1 MKPTGLR
8 TLVLGVALL
17 AFAGPAGAVII
28 GLPADAGGNCF
39 PFGCT
44 DTDGTPGTRYQQVYN
59 STQFSGPLLIDTISF
74 FDAGHNGDLNSGT
87 YTLSLSTTSKPV
99 NGLDLVTFDN
109 NVGSDNQ
116 AFAVAV
122 LTGGA
127 VPSVLTFS
135 GTPFLYNPGL
145 GNLLLDIHITGIGH
159 TGNPSFFA
167 SRDGTAAGI
176 FSRAQDFGGGFDNYG
191 LVTHFGENG
200 EVPEP
205 MPPMPEPT
213 VPEPTTVV
221 LLGLGL
227 IGGAVGRRRIRA

>member
-8 TLVLGVALL
+8 TLVLGAALL

-74 FDAGHNGDLNSGT
+74 FDSGLNGNLNSGT
-87 YTLSLSTTSKPV
+87 YTLSLSKTSRPV

-109 NVGSDNQ
+109 NVGPDNQ
-116 AFAVAV
+116 AFAVV
-122 LTGGA
+122 MLTGGP

-145 GNLLLDIHITGIGH
+145 GNLLLDIHIAGIAH
-159 TGNPSFFA
+159 TGDPSFFKD
-167 SRDGTAAGI
+167 REGTAASI
-176 FSRAQDFGGGFDNYG
+176 FSRAQDFGGGFVNYG
-191 LVTHFGENG
+191 LVTKLGESS
-200 EVPEP
+200 EVPELP
-205 MPPMPEPT
+205 

>member
-8 TLVLGVALL
+8 TLVLGAALL

-74 FDAGHNGDLNSGT
+74 FDSGLNGNLNSGT
-87 YTLSLSTTSKPV
+87 YTLSLSTTSRPV

-145 GNLLLDIHITGIGH
+145 GNLMLDIHITGIAH
-159 TGNPSFFA
+159 TGDPSFF
-167 SRDGTAAGI
+167 RDRGGSAAGI
-176 FSRAQDFGGGFDNYG
+176 FSRAQDFGGGFVDYG
-191 LVTHFGENG
+191 LVTKLGESD
-200 EVPEP
+200 EVLEP
-205 MPPMPEPT
+205 P

-227 IGGAVGRRRIRA
+227 IGGAVSRRRIPA

>member
-1 MKPTGLR
+1 MKLTGLR
-8 TLVLGVALL
+8 TLVLGAALL

-28 GLPADAGGNCF
+28 GLPADPGPGGGNCL

-44 DTDGTPGTRYQQVYN
+44 GSGATMLTRYQQVYN
-59 STQFSGPLLIDTISF
+59 RAQFSVPLLIDTISF
-74 FDAGHNGDLNSGT
+74 FDSGHNGDLNSGT

-116 AFAVAV
+116 TFAVAM

-145 GNLLLDIHITGIGH
+145 GNLLLDIHITGIAH
-159 TGNPSFFA
+159 TGSPSFFA
-167 SRDGTAAGI
+167 SRDGTAAGR
-176 FSRAQDFGGGFDNYG
+176 FSRAMDSGGGFINYG
-191 LVTHFGENG
+191 LVTKLGESN
-200 EVPEP
+200 EVPELP
-205 MPPMPEPT
+205 

-227 IGGAVGRRRIRA
+227 IGGAVSRRRIRA